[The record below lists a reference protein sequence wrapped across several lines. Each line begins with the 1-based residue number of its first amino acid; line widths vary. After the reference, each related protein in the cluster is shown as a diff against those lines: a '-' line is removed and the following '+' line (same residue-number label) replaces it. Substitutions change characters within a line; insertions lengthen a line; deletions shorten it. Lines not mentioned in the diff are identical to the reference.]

1 MFLVVSRS
9 DVHIDFDF
17 VQLFFL
23 CLFLFLFFACPIGRA
38 SEIAHAEVA
47 RRVRRRKFA
56 QPCFLKWKLAGID
69 YRLFTSFLLLF
80 ILM

>member
-17 VQLFFL
+17 VQLF
-23 CLFLFLFFACPIGRA
+23 LFLFLFFACPIGRA

>member
-17 VQLFFL
+17 VQLF
-23 CLFLFLFFACPIGRA
+23 LFLFLFFACPIGRA

-56 QPCFLKWKLAGID
+56 QPCFLKWKL
-69 YRLFTSFLLLF
+69 
-80 ILM
+80 